1 MPTRSLLRCTHSMIH
16 GFLKLAFAAPTFDPI
31 VCTVLRDLDHV
42 LRPMVRLSTEGP
54 SVPVYC

>member
-1 MPTRSLLRCTHSMIH
+1 MHSMIH

-31 VCTVLRDLDHV
+31 VCTVLGDPDYV

-54 SVPVYC
+54 S